1 MAHFQLFNFRLILLL
16 RLGQHTVPVLIE
28 LLVLL
33 DVRLLNLLLSLLM
46 SEDHLLVVHLK
57 LLLLQLSDA
66 VLSHFRL
73 YTTIG

>member
-1 MAHFQLFNFRLILLL
+1 M
-16 RLGQHTVPVLIE
+16 LIE